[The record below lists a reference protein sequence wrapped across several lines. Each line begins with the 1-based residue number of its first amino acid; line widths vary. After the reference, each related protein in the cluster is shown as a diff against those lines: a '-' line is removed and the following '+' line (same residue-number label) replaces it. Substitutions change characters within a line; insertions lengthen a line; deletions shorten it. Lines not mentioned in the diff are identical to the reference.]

1 MECASL
7 VWLNVTPSHLSRQD
21 QVQRHAL
28 QILSPGVTLKGL
40 PVLPVQVTP
49 HCRSTP
55 QRCNPPTNPRTCHHA
70 SVRGMPTDRITH
82 CPCLHPTSSNGHSP
96 SALSRYGKGSQV
108 NFYSNHITILSFFPH
123 PTYSYIHTHIY
134 TYSYIHT
141 HIYIL
146 IYTHTHIYILIY
158 THTHIYTYSY
168 IHTHIYILIYT
179 HTHIYILIYT
189 YSYIHINL
197 AVGYHPGEREEKK
210 ILRRV
215 IVLGRDRNCNLST
228 GNWLHKP
235 LHYTVTHN
243 HTHTHAR
250 THARTMLNMVTERPT
265 NLITHLA
272 FLTAS

>member
-7 VWLNVTPSHLSRQD
+7 VWLSVTPSHLSRQD

-28 QILSPGVTLKGL
+28 RILSPGVTLKGL
-40 PVLPVQVTP
+40 PVLPIQVTP

-70 SVRGMPTDRITH
+70 SVRGMPIDQITH

-108 NFYSNHITILSFFPH
+108 NFYSNHHTILSFFPH

-134 TYSYIHT
+134 
-141 HIYIL
+141 IL
-146 IYTHTHIYILIY
+146 
-158 THTHIYTYSY
+158 IYTYSY
-168 IHTHIYILIYT
+168 I

-228 GNWLHKP
+228 GSWLHKP

-243 HTHTHAR
+243 HTHAHTHNAQHGHR
-250 THARTMLNMVTERPT
+250 ALN
-265 NLITHLA
+265 
-272 FLTAS
+272 